1 MRVLVAMGL
10 IAVLASCGAQ
20 SEPIRP
26 NAKLGLNIDS
36 NGVTPSASV
45 GARSGPL
52 SIGLDL

>member
-1 MRVLVAMGL
+1 MRVLSVLGMV
-10 IAVLASCGAQ
+10 AVLASCGAQ

-26 NAKLGLNIDS
+26 TANLGLSIDS
-36 NGVTPSASV
+36 SGVTPTASV

>member
-1 MRVLVAMGL
+1 MRVLLALGMVVA
-10 IAVLASCGAQ
+10 VASCGAQ

-26 NAKLGLNIDS
+26 TANLGLSIDS
-36 NGVTPSASV
+36 SGVNPTASV